1 MCLRWVF
8 ILVVFLVL
16 IRSVVWPSL
25 FLLFVVA
32 VLCVDKIDPGAEE
45 WSSVGDVLSPRTR
58 TSRCG
63 VQLADCDVQSLREVR
78 DVCTDPRAGGT
89 PSILQSCKDRLILS
103 TNHIRSW
110 VC

>member
-1 MCLRWVF
+1 MCLHWVF
-8 ILVVFLVL
+8 ILVFFLVL

-25 FLLFVVA
+25 FLLLVVA

-63 VQLADCDVQSLREVR
+63 VQLG
-78 DVCTDPRAGGT
+78 DVCVDPRAGGT
-89 PSILQSCKDRLILS
+89 PSILQSCKK
-103 TNHIRSW
+103 T
-110 VC
+110 V